1 MGLRSRVAKG
11 IGAGSRSSG
20 KAPAARSGPGQI
32 ILRVVVVALWLLVTL
47 VPLVALL
54 LSSFKP
60 TGDFYS
66 PQFFPSDWTLQNY
79 RQAFNQGEAMDY
91 LGNSLIVAGATVFFS
106 VSLGTMAAYGL
117 ARVRYAWAGVV
128 VYAILAVRFYPKI
141 TVILPYYM
149 MMRTFGLLDT
159 LPAIII
165 AHVSITLP
173 FVVLI
178 MMTFFNEIPR
188 SLEEA
193 AAIDGATVIQRF
205 RHVVLPLVRPALVT
219 SAILT
224 AMFSWNEFLM
234 AVSVTSENAATLPVL
249 VSSFISD
256 KGIQLGQMAAVSVMI
271 VIPIALFALVTQRYL
286 IRGLTLGAVKE

>member
-1 MGLRSRVAKG
+1 MGLQSRVAKR
-11 IGAGSRSSG
+11 IGAGRGSSG
-20 KAPAARSGPGQI
+20 KAPAARSEPAQI
-32 ILRVVVVALWLLVTL
+32 ILRVTVVVIWLLVTL

-54 LSSFKP
+54 LNSFKP

-66 PQFFPSDWTLQNY
+66 PQFLPSDWTLQNY
-79 RQAFNQGEAMDY
+79 QRAFEGEAMDY

-106 VSLGTMAAYGL
+106 VSIGTMAAYGL
-117 ARVRYAWAGVV
+117 ARVRYAWVVVV

-141 TVILPYYM
+141 TVILPYYV
-149 MMRTFGLLDT
+149 MMRAFGLLDT
-159 LPAIII
+159 LPAIVI

-205 RHVVLPLVRPALVT
+205 RYVVLPLVRPALVT

-256 KGIQLGQMAAVSVMI
+256 KGIQLGQMSAVSMMV
-271 VIPIALFALVTQRYL
+271 VVPIALFALVTQRYL

>member
-1 MGLRSRVAKG
+1 MGLKSRVTER
-11 IGAGSRSSG
+11 IGAGRGSSG
-20 KAPAARSGPGQI
+20 KAPAARSEPAEI
-32 ILRVVVVALWLLVTL
+32 ILRITVVIIWLLVTL

-54 LSSFKP
+54 LNSFKP

-79 RQAFNQGEAMDY
+79 RQAFAGEAMDY
-91 LGNSLIVAGATVFFS
+91 LGNSLIVAAATVFFS

>member
-1 MGLRSRVAKG
+1 MTLESRVAKW
-11 IGAGSRSSG
+11 IGAGRRSSG
-20 KAPAARSGPGQI
+20 KAPAARSEPGQI
-32 ILRVVVVALWLLVTL
+32 ILRAVVVIVWLLVTL

-54 LSSFKP
+54 LNSFKP

-66 PQFFPSDWTLQNY
+66 PQFLPSDWTLQNY
-79 RQAFNQGEAMDY
+79 RQAFEGEALDY
-91 LGNSLIVAGATVFFS
+91 LGNSLVVAGATVFFS

-117 ARVRYAWAGVV
+117 ARVRYAWVVVV

-141 TVILPYYM
+141 TIILPYYV
-149 MMRTFGLLDT
+149 MMRAFGLLDT
-159 LPAIII
+159 LPAIVI

-193 AAIDGATVIQRF
+193 AAIDGATVVQRF
-205 RHVVLPLVRPALVT
+205 RYVVLPLVRPALVT

-256 KGIQLGQMAAVSVMI
+256 KGIQLGQMASVSVMM
-271 VIPIALFALVTQRYL
+271 VVPIALFALVTQRYL

>member
-1 MGLRSRVAKG
+1 MSLKSRVTER
-11 IGAGSRSSG
+11 IGAGRGSSG
-20 KAPAARSGPGQI
+20 KAPAARSEPAEI
-32 ILRVVVVALWLLVTL
+32 ILRITVVIIWLLVTL

-54 LSSFKP
+54 LNSFKP

-66 PQFFPSDWTLQNY
+66 PQFLPSHWTFQNY
-79 RQAFNQGEAMDY
+79 RQAFAGEAMDY
-91 LGNSLIVAGATVFFS
+91 LGNSLIVAAATVFFS

-128 VYAILAVRFYPKI
+128 VYVILAVRFYPKI

>member
-1 MGLRSRVAKG
+1 MGVQSRVSKR
-11 IGAGSRSSG
+11 IGAGRGSSG
-20 KAPAARSGPGQI
+20 KAPATRSEPAQI
-32 ILRVVVVALWLLVTL
+32 ALRVTVVVVWLLVTL
-47 VPLVALL
+47 VPLAALL
-54 LSSFKP
+54 LNSFKP
-60 TGDFYS
+60 TGAFYS
-66 PQFFPSDWTLQNY
+66 PQLLPTDWTLQNY
-79 RQAFNQGEAMDY
+79 QQAFKGGALLY

-117 ARVRYAWAGVV
+117 ARVNYAWVGVV

-141 TVILPYYM
+141 TVILPYYV
-149 MMRTFGLLDT
+149 MMRALGLLDT

-205 RHVVLPLVRPALVT
+205 RYIVLPLVRPALVT

>member
-1 MGLRSRVAKG
+1 MGLQSRVAKG
-11 IGAGSRSSG
+11 IGAGRRSSG
-20 KAPAARSGPGQI
+20 KAPAARSEPAQI
-32 ILRVVVVALWLLVTL
+32 ILRVTVVIVWLLITL
-47 VPLVALL
+47 VPLLALL
-54 LSSFKP
+54 LNSFKP

-66 PQFFPSDWTLQNY
+66 PQFLPSDWTLQNY
-79 RQAFNQGEAMDY
+79 RQAFEGEAMDY
-91 LGNSLIVAGATVFFS
+91 LGNSLVVAGATVFFS

-117 ARVRYAWAGVV
+117 ARVRYAWVVVV

-141 TVILPYYM
+141 TVILPYYV
-149 MMRTFGLLDT
+149 MMRAFGLLDT
-159 LPAIII
+159 LPAIVI

>member
-1 MGLRSRVAKG
+1 MTLESRVAKW
-11 IGAGSRSSG
+11 IGAGRRSSG
-20 KAPAARSGPGQI
+20 KAPAARSEPGQI
-32 ILRVVVVALWLLVTL
+32 ILRAVVVIVWLLVTL

-54 LSSFKP
+54 LNSFKP

-66 PQFFPSDWTLQNY
+66 PQFLPSDWTLENY
-79 RQAFNQGEAMDY
+79 QRALDGEALDY

-117 ARVRYAWAGVV
+117 ARVRYAWVVVV

-141 TVILPYYM
+141 TIILPYYV
-149 MMRTFGLLDT
+149 MMRAFGLLDT
-159 LPAIII
+159 LPAIVI

-205 RHVVLPLVRPALVT
+205 RYVVLPLVRPALVT

-256 KGIQLGQMAAVSVMI
+256 KGIQLGQMASVSVMM
-271 VIPIALFALVTQRYL
+271 VVPIALFALVTQRYL

>member
-1 MGLRSRVAKG
+1 
-11 IGAGSRSSG
+11 
-20 KAPAARSGPGQI
+20 
-32 ILRVVVVALWLLVTL
+32 
-47 VPLVALL
+47 
-54 LSSFKP
+54 
-60 TGDFYS
+60 
-66 PQFFPSDWTLQNY
+66 
-79 RQAFNQGEAMDY
+79 
-91 LGNSLIVAGATVFFS
+91 

-205 RHVVLPLVRPALVT
+205 RYIVLPLVRPALVT

-256 KGIQLGQMAAVSVMI
+256 KGIQLGQMSAVSVM
-271 VIPIALFALVTQRYL
+271 VVVPIALFALVTQRYL

>member
-1 MGLRSRVAKG
+1 MSLQSRVAKR
-11 IGAGSRSSG
+11 IGAGRRSSG
-20 KAPAARSGPGQI
+20 KAPAARSGPAQSAV
-32 ILRVVVVALWLLVTL
+32 RVTVVVVWLLVTL
-47 VPLVALL
+47 VPLLALL
-54 LSSFKP
+54 LNSFKP

-66 PQFFPSDWTLQNY
+66 PQFLPSDWTTQNY
-79 RQAFNQGEAMDY
+79 RQAFESEAMDY
-91 LGNSLIVAGATVFFS
+91 LGNSLVVAGATVFFS

-117 ARVRYAWAGVV
+117 ARVRYAWVVVV

-141 TVILPYYM
+141 TVILPYYV
-149 MMRTFGLLDT
+149 MMRAFDLLDT
-159 LPAIII
+159 LPAIVI

-178 MMTFFNEIPR
+178 MMTFLNEIPR

-205 RHVVLPLVRPALVT
+205 RYVVLPLVRPALVT

-249 VSSFISD
+249 VSSFITD

-271 VIPIALFALVTQRYL
+271 VVPIALFALVTQRYL